1 MSDIIVKA
9 ENLSKRFYLR
19 KSKKTFLRTLRPLI
33 KGSRIKDE
41 LWVLKDI
48 CFEIKKG
55 EKLAIIGRNGCGKTT
70 LLRILTGIY
79 DKTSGRLEVKGN
91 PICLFKSLVGACSD
105 LPVIDN
111 IYLFGAVY
119 GLERNFLKDRIDEIL
134 ETAELSH
141 LAFSPLKE
149 LSIGQQARFAF
160 SVFFQVDG
168 DFLVFDESLV
178 SIDQGFL
185 ERCKAYFQD
194 LLFSGKTVVMT
205 SHDASFLKDQCK
217 RALWIDG
224 GRIRM
229 SGDAGEV
236 ISEYERSFHKP

>member
-1 MSDIIVKA
+1 MSDIIVKV

-19 KSKKTFLRTLRPLI
+19 KSKKTFLRTLKSLI
-33 KGSRIKDE
+33 NGVRIKEE
-41 LWVLKDI
+41 LWTLKDI
-48 CFEIKKG
+48 TFEIKKG
-55 EKLAIIGRNGCGKTT
+55 EKVAIIGKNGCGKTT

-79 DKTSGRLEVKGN
+79 DKTSGRLEVKGK
-91 PICLFKSLVGACSD
+91 PICLFRSSVGACSD

-111 IYLFGAVY
+111 IYLLGAVY
-119 GLERNFLKDRIDEIL
+119 GLERKFLKNRTDEIL

-160 SVFFQVDG
+160 SIFFQVDT
-168 DFLVFDESLV
+168 DFLVFDESLE
-178 SIDQGFL
+178 SIDQGFV
-185 ERCKAYFQD
+185 ERCKVYFQD
-194 LLFSGKTVVMT
+194 LFSSGKTVIMT
-205 SHDASFLKDQCK
+205 SHDASFLKDMCK

-229 SGDAGEV
+229 SGEAGEV
-236 ISEYERSFHKP
+236 ISEYERSFHRL

>member
-9 ENLSKRFYLR
+9 DNVSKRFYLR
-19 KSKKTFLRTLRPLI
+19 KSKKNFLRALRALI
-33 KGSRIKDE
+33 KGNRIKDE
-41 LWVLKDI
+41 LWILKDI

-55 EKLAIIGRNGCGKTT
+55 EKIAVIGKNGCGKTT

-79 DKTSGRLEVKGN
+79 DKTSGGLQVKGN
-91 PICLFKSLVGACSD
+91 PICLFRSSVGSCSD

-119 GLERNFLKDRIDEIL
+119 GLERDFLRDKVDEIL
-134 ETAELSH
+134 ETSELSH

-160 SVFFQVDG
+160 SVFFQVDS

-178 SIDQGFL
+178 SIDQGFV
-185 ERCKAYFQD
+185 ERCKTYFQD
-194 LLFSGKTVVMT
+194 LLSSGKTVIMT
-205 SHDASFLKDQCK
+205 SHDASFLKDYCK
-217 RALWIDG
+217 RALWIDE

-229 SGDAGEV
+229 SGEVGEV
-236 ISEYERSFHKP
+236 ISEYERSFHRL